1 LTRIIP
7 NDRGQGPIFC
17 VKISCPRFCEERK
30 IARPRDFE
38 IDDVVRK
45 ALLVFWLK
53 GYEGASLSDIEGAT
67 GVARMS
73 LYNVFGNKE
82 GLFYAALERYIDA
95 TKKLYEKY
103 LKKRDIESLEKL
115 IDAYARSEKLG
126 DVGSWGCLMLN
137 TITAN
142 EGVSLE
148 AHRMIEGFRI
158 YAIKKIEAVLKSAC
172 QTGEIAN
179 ASLDCR
185 AWAEFILVT
194 MWGAKAAIRH
204 AGSIDA
210 ALPVADTL
218 SQILRGLCGA
228 PKSRTARK
236 RMVRTGRTKS

>member
-1 LTRIIP
+1 LCK
-7 NDRGQGPIFC
+7 DRLP
-17 VKISCPRFCEERK
+17 SLFCEDRK

-82 GLFYAALERYIDA
+82 GLFYAALERYIEA
-95 TKKLYEKY
+95 TKRLYEKY
-103 LKKRDIESLEKL
+103 LKKGDIESLEKL

-137 TITAN
+137 TITAAD
-142 EGVSLE
+142 GVSPE
-148 AHRMIEGFRI
+148 AHRMIEAFRT
-158 YAIKKIEAVLKSAC
+158 YAIKKIEAALKTAC
-172 QTGEIAN
+172 SNGEIAD
-179 ASLDCR
+179 SSIDCH

-204 AGSIDA
+204 AGNTKA
-210 ALPVADTL
+210 ALPVANTL
-218 SQILRGLCGA
+218 SQILRGL
-228 PKSRTARK
+228 RTAQPK
-236 RMVRTGRTKS
+236 DCNNQEGAAGRHRDTHPHKPDR